1 MGIGYEVEEK
11 LAKLNE
17 KKKRLLDGI
26 AVIEKE
32 TVGDAQRDKFYQE
45 YKEKL
50 DLWYRTKND
59 CKNIFEDIE
68 FIDEIATKLV
78 AWINV
83 PNDNYNI
90 NTFFSKLGLKTSK
103 IDDMKV
109 KSEYFKDC
117 YELALFT
124 QEAKLVSDG
133 LKRSS
138 NINAKQAQFILMNV
152 HNMAYKEDNSNAKE
166 KDSAQTITNLTKMF
180 ASKLID

>member
-1 MGIGYEVEEK
+1 MGYEVEEK
-11 LAKLNE
+11 LAKHSD

-50 DLWYRTKND
+50 DIWYRTKND

-68 FIDEIATKLV
+68 FINEIAIKIV

-90 NTFFSKLGLKTSK
+90 NTFFSNLCLNTSK
-103 IDDMKV
+103 IDELKV
-109 KSEYFKDC
+109 KSEYFKYC
-117 YELALFT
+117 YEVALFA

-133 LKRSS
+133 LK
-138 NINAKQAQFILMNV
+138 
-152 HNMAYKEDNSNAKE
+152 
-166 KDSAQTITNLTKMF
+166 TI
-180 ASKLID
+180 